1 MMSGGSWLRGL
12 LVGALCMIVVVGTSH
27 AAERFITLASTTS
40 TDNSGLFRY
49 LLPKFIARTGIAV
62 RVVAVGT
69 GAALRLGSRG
79 DADVLLV
86 HAPDQEIKFVA
97 AGHGIGRL
105 PVMHNDFVFVGP
117 RSDPARI
124 MGLRQAADVLR
135 RLYHAKTT
143 FASRGDNSGT
153 HLKER
158 ALWRATGLKPHDFSS
173 RWYLETGSGMGAT
186 LNLAAARA
194 AYTLADRATWLAFRN
209 KGDLVLLSDGDKLLA
224 NPYSVI
230 VVNPAKHPGVKVG
243 GATALASWLTGNE
256 GQTAI
261 AAYRIAGQQVFFPDS
276 GPK

>member
-1 MMSGGSWLRGL
+1 MCGGSWSRL
-12 LVGALCMIVVVGTSH
+12 LLIGVLCMIAAVGPSH

-49 LLPKFIARTGIAV
+49 LLPKFTTRTGIAV

-79 DADVLLV
+79 DADVVLV
-86 HAPDQEIKFVA
+86 HAPDQEKKFVA

-124 MGLRQAADVLR
+124 HGLHQAAKVLR
-135 RLYHAKTT
+135 RLYHVKAA
-143 FASRGDNSGT
+143 FASRGDKSGT
-153 HLKER
+153 HSKER
-158 ALWRATGLKPHDFSS
+158 DLWRASGLDPQNFSG

-186 LNLAAARA
+186 LNIAAARG
-194 AYTLADRATWLAFRN
+194 AYVLADRATWLAFRN
-209 KGDLVLLSDGDKLLA
+209 KGDLVLLAEGDTALA
-224 NPYSVI
+224 NPYGVI
-230 VVNPAKHPGVKVG
+230 VVHPANHPGGKVG
-243 GATALASWLTGNE
+243 DATAFADWLIGKE

-261 AAYRIAGQQVFFPDS
+261 AAFRINGQQVFFPNS
-276 GPK
+276 RPN